1 MDLPVHKPALRAA
14 KKIQPPPPRSPR
26 HTSPIQP
33 VKRQRL
39 SEPQPSVAK
48 TETPVQNTAPSAELI
63 QFKMEPYDQGQSNQS
78 LNDDNNADDNFV
90 DDPLEDTNADDGNED
105 YSMMEGGDEEPQAGT
120 STDVASGEGQGMF
133 ILYFFIGRGG
143 FLYGLA
149 GYN

>member
-1 MDLPVHKPALRAA
+1 MDVPVHKPVLRAA
-14 KKIQPPPPRSPR
+14 KKVQPPPSRPPR

-39 SEPQPSVAK
+39 SEPQPSLAK
-48 TETPVQNTAPSAELI
+48 TESPVQNTAPSTELI

-78 LNDDNNADDNFV
+78 LNDDNADDNFA

-133 ILYFFIGRGG
+133 ILYFFIMGVWFFFMG
-143 FLYGLA
+143 
-149 GYN
+149 